1 MAVIFKFEK
10 RYYEAAGIPVSFVG
24 HPLVDEVSHDIDAGE
39 VRRRLDIPPQAPVV
53 GLFPG
58 SRHSEILHLL
68 PVLLESAREMHAR
81 RPELRFV
88 VPVASTLK
96 LDEIERQCADA
107 GLGDALRVLQDDID
121 DLIVACDAIATC
133 SGTVTLEIALLNRPM
148 CILNRISAL
157 SYFVMSRLL
166 TIPHIGLA
174 NIVAGEAV
182 VRELLQDQAQPQAIA
197 GELFRILDEPDYRRQ
212 IETGLARVR
221 ENLGSGNGARNVA
234 GLVLSLLDRNS
245 EAKP

>member
-1 MAVIFKFEK
+1 MPPEIKTIVICLMLCGSAFCDDNVSKVARWEFSEAHMGTRFRMALYASD
-10 RYYEAAGIPVSFVG
+10 RATANEAS
-24 HPLVDEVSHDIDAGE
+24 
-39 VRRRLDIPPQAPVV
+39 
-53 GLFPG
+53 
-58 SRHSEILHLL
+58 
-68 PVLLESAREMHAR
+68 SAAY
-81 RPELRFV
+81 
-88 VPVASTLK
+88 AK
-96 LDEIERQCADA
+96 
-107 GLGDALRVLQDDID
+107 
-121 DLIVACDAIATC
+121 
-133 SGTVTLEIALLNRPM
+133 IALLNRPM

-221 ENLGSGNGARNVA
+221 ENLGSGKARENVHSQCLRLFTQPA
-234 GLVLSLLDRNS
+234 
-245 EAKP
+245 A